1 MQAQSEK
8 VTATK
13 ILQAASRLFAEK
25 GYANVSIR
33 DVCRETNTTAPVIY
47 YYFGSKKGLFDAVVR
62 KSVSMSDFIERLSR
76 ESSSEDPRKGLESFV
91 RTYLSSFPGG
101 AFEPGLYMR
110 DSATLDKQSAK
121 KISEDLDRIHEV
133 ASSLVSR
140 CMERGLFRRT
150 DSSLAADC
158 LLGMLNRVV
167 FQRIHFSRA
176 ADIESYGKFV
186 LDFFLRAMK

>member
-1 MQAQSEK
+1 LQAQSEK

>member
-1 MQAQSEK
+1 LQAQSEK

-150 DSSLAADC
+150 DASLAADC

>member
-1 MQAQSEK
+1 MQAQSAK

-25 GYANVSIR
+25 GYSNVSIR

-76 ESSSEDPRKGLESFV
+76 ESSSHDPRRGLESFV
-91 RTYLSSFPGG
+91 RTYLTSFPGG

-110 DSATLDKQSAK
+110 DSATLDKRSAR

-133 ASSLVSR
+133 ATSLVSR
-140 CMERGLFRRT
+140 CMEEGLFRRT
-150 DSSLAADC
+150 DASLAADC
-158 LLGMLNRVV
+158 LLGMLNRAV

-176 ADIESYGKFV
+176 ADTESYGKFV
-186 LDFFLRAMK
+186 LDFFMRAMK